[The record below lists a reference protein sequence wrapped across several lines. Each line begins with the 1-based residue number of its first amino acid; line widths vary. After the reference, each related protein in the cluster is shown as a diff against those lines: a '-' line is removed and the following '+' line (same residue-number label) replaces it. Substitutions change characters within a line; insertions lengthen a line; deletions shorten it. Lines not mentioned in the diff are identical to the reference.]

1 MEAFLRLVPGP
12 VFKTGGGR
20 GNTSPAGSIPVR
32 FRQPAAAGRA
42 AREGE
47 IPAFDGRG
55 RMSPGW
61 YAFGTAPGGAMSA
74 HEPSDIAARTQLERT
89 VQENMPPPRR
99 SANIP
104 SLPHRADRLL
114 GALDAMGVWFT
125 EVNDQ
130 GTVTY
135 TSSQVVS
142 ILGFSPDEFIGD
154 QVLEFHPDDLSAVIE
169 AGRRVRSTGRPSPNR
184 TRLRHKDGHWVWLEN
199 TLIGW
204 TDDNGRYATLIYGR
218 DISEMKTAEAARQ
231 ESEARYNV
239 VSQVSCDL
247 ITEMDP
253 SGAYTYI
260 GPGSVALLGYDEREV
275 LELEPWALLHP
286 QERERVRAQFEKQL
300 VPPTAPPGA
309 QTNLQP
315 IEARLRHKDGR
326 WLWFEIQGVTYPRA
340 DGEIRYL
347 AVNRDVTERVLA
359 AEAQREFEQS
369 MQRAQKLESL
379 GVLAG
384 GIAHDFN
391 NLLTPIMGAAGL
403 ALMELPN
410 ESPVRARLQTIHRAA
425 KRAAALTNQMLAY
438 AGQKPLRVELV
449 DLTQIVEDMRDLA
462 STSLAGTARIDLNL
476 QRDLPLVEGESAQLS
491 QVVMN
496 LISNAAE
503 SLPEGKGQLAIR
515 TGTVTVDARSR
526 PVLFADSMRSGE
538 HVYFEVRDNGCG
550 MDAET
555 LDRIFDPFYTTKFT
569 GRGLGLSAVS
579 GIVRG
584 HGGGISVD
592 SHPGRGTCFRV
603 LFPAVRADAAAPP
616 PEPVQA
622 NDLSLSGTVLVIDD
636 DEGVRELAQEV
647 LQRAGMTV
655 LCAPDGRTGLELF
668 RTRNSE
674 VRVVLLDRTMPELSG
689 ADTLEGIRSIR
700 PDTPVVLVSGYSEE
714 RIRDELGGKGLDG
727 FLKKPFLPE
736 ALLER
741 VADVL
746 RR

>member
-1 MEAFLRLVPGP
+1 
-12 VFKTGGGR
+12 
-20 GNTSPAGSIPVR
+20 
-32 FRQPAAAGRA
+32 
-42 AREGE
+42 
-47 IPAFDGRG
+47 
-55 RMSPGW
+55 
-61 YAFGTAPGGAMSA
+61 MSA
-74 HEPSDIAARTQLERT
+74 HEPSDITARTQLERT

-104 SLPHRADRLL
+104 SLPHRTDRLL
-114 GALDAMGVWFT
+114 GALDAMGVWIS

-130 GTVTY
+130 GTLTY
-135 TSSQVVS
+135 TSSQVTA
-142 ILGFSPDEFIGD
+142 ILGYKPDEMLGG
-154 QVLEFHPDDLSAVIE
+154 QLLEFHPDDLSLVIE
-169 AGRRVRSTGRPSPNR
+169 CGRRVRSTGKHAHNR
-184 TRLRHKDGHWVWLEN
+184 TRLRHKDGHWVWCEN

-204 TDDNGRYATLIYGR
+204 TDEQGRYATLIYAR
-218 DISEMKTAEAARQ
+218 DISEVKRAEAAHE

-239 VSQVSCDL
+239 VSQMSRDL
-247 ITEMDP
+247 ITEMDHA
-253 SGAYTYI
+253 GRYTYI
-260 GPGSVALLGYDEREV
+260 GPGSEALLGYTDEEV
-275 LELEPWALLHP
+275 LGLDPWALLHP
-286 QERERVRAQFEKQL
+286 DERERVRAQFEKQL

-309 QTNLQP
+309 HTSLQP

-410 ESPVRARLQTIHRAA
+410 DSPVRARLQTIHRAA

-449 DLTQIVEDMRDLA
+449 DLTTIVEDMRELA
-462 STSLAGTARIDLNL
+462 ASSLGGSARIDLKL
-476 QRDLPLVEGESAQLS
+476 KPDLPLVEGESAQLS

-496 LISNAAE
+496 LIHNAAE
-503 SLPEGKGQLAIR
+503 SLPEGQGRLEIS
-515 TGTVTVDARSR
+515 TGTVNVDARSR
-526 PVLFADSMRSGE
+526 PSLFADTMRFGE
-538 HVYFEVRDNGCG
+538 HVFFEVRDNGCG

-569 GRGLGLSAVS
+569 GRGLGLAAVS

-584 HGGGISVD
+584 HGGGITVESE
-592 SHPGRGTCFRV
+592 PGVGTCFRV
-603 LFPAVRADAAAPP
+603 LFPAVRAEATQRPAESDAPADQ
-616 PEPVQA
+616 E
-622 NDLSLSGTVLVIDD
+622 LSGTALVIDD

-647 LQRAGMTV
+647 LERAGMSV
-655 LCAPDGRTGLELF
+655 RCAADGRAGVELF
-668 RTRNSE
+668 RSLADQ
-674 VRVVLLDRTMPELSG
+674 VRVILLDRTMPELSG
-689 ADTLEGIRSIR
+689 ADTLEAIRAIR
-700 PDTPVVLVSGYSEE
+700 PDTRVVLVSGYSEE
-714 RIRDELGGKGLDG
+714 RVQDELGAKGIDG

-736 ALLER
+736 VLLER
-741 VADVL
+741 VAAVL
-746 RR
+746 RD